1 MAKKNDGAPYKTD
14 TLLTTVG
21 RDPAANFGIVNPPV
35 YHASTVTFPN
45 VAAMEAIGKQPF
57 DAVYYGRHGTPTT
70 FALQDAMAELDGGQG
85 RRGIACGSGV
95 AAIDATLAAFVS
107 AGDHLLVTDSAYDP
121 TRRFCDEFL
130 KKFGV
135 ETAYYD
141 PMIGAGIATLMR
153 PNTKAVLVEA
163 PGSLTFEVQD
173 IPAIAEAA
181 HKVGAAVIMD
191 NSWATPLLYKAFDH
205 GVDVSIYSATKYIVG
220 HSDAMMGVI
229 VTTPETFLQVR
240 KSVAMFGA
248 APGPD
253 DCYLALRGLRT
264 LSVRLERHEK
274 SAMKIAEW
282 LKGRPEVAK
291 VLHPAFADCPGHAIW
306 KRDFTGSSGLFS
318 IVLKPTSKAAL
329 TAMLDGMRLFAMGY
343 SWGGYESLIIPV
355 NPSAFRTAVPWSAD
369 GPLVRLHVG
378 LEDVDDLIAD
388 LSDGFNRLAAAL

>member
-1 MAKKNDGAPYKTD
+1 MAKKNAGAPFKPD
-14 TLLTTVG
+14 TLLTTLG
-21 RDPAANFGIVNPPV
+21 RDPAAHFGIVNPPV
-35 YHASTVTFPN
+35 YHASTVTFPT
-45 VAAMEAIGKQPF
+45 VAEMEAIGKQPF

-95 AAIDATLAAFVS
+95 AALNAAIAAFVET
-107 AGDHLLVTDSAYDP
+107 GDHLLVTDSAYEP
-121 TRRFCDEFL
+121 TRRFCDQFL

-135 ETAYYD
+135 ETTYYD
-141 PMIGAGIATLMR
+141 PMIGAGITALLR
-153 PNTKAVLVEA
+153 PNTKAVVVEA

-173 IPAIAEAA
+173 IPAIADAA
-181 HKVGAAVIMD
+181 HKIGAAVIMD

-205 GVDVSIYSATKYIVG
+205 GVDVSVYSATKYIVG

-229 VTTPETFLQVR
+229 VASPETFLKVR

-264 LSVRLERHEK
+264 LGVRLERHDK

-291 VLHPAFADCPGHAIW
+291 ILHPAFPDCPGHDIW
-306 KRDFTGSSGLFS
+306 KRDFTGASGLFS
-318 IVLKPTSKAAL
+318 IILKPASKAAL

-343 SWGGYESLIIPV
+343 SWGGYESLIIPA
-355 NPSAFRTAVPWSAD
+355 NPVAIRSAVPWTAE
-369 GPLVRLHVG
+369 GPLLRLHVG
-378 LEDVDDLIAD
+378 LEDVGDLIDDLT
-388 LSDGFNRLAAAL
+388 DGFKRLAAHS